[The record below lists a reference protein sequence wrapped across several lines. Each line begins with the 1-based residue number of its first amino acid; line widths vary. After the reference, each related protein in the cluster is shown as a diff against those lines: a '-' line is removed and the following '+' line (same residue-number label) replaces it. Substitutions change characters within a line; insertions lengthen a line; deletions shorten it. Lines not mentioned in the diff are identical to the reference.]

1 MKTSDKDTDDV
12 TADERDGDELLRE
25 AGLELICLAD
35 VEPTKVVRY
44 AYVHKRLGRER
55 SGLLEAC
62 DYKDARRH
70 LGSSFRIKKIE
81 LYHDAAHYAM
91 FDPDARWKIVA
102 QVFGMEEN
110 GEPSTKQ
117 RKDGD

>member
-1 MKTSDKDTDDV
+1 MSDKDTDAV
-12 TADERDGDELLRE
+12 KAAEREADERLKGRPPGSSEPVLVN
-25 AGLELICLAD
+25 LAD

-44 AYVHKRLGRER
+44 AYVHTRHGRER

-70 LGSSFRIKKIE
+70 LGSSFRIKKASL
-81 LYHDAAHYAM
+81 LYDAVHYAM

-102 QVFGMEEN
+102 QVFGMEE
-110 GEPSTKQ
+110 K
-117 RKDGD
+117 